1 MIAANACLLDPLR
14 ISLFRYFRR
23 ERFFKENRIS
33 GAIRGSVS
41 LVFFG
46 QIMQLGSGA
55 GGNGGSGSLRN

>member
-23 ERFFKENRIS
+23 EWFFKEIRIS
-33 GAIRGSVS
+33 GDIRGSVS
-41 LVFFG
+41 SVFFG